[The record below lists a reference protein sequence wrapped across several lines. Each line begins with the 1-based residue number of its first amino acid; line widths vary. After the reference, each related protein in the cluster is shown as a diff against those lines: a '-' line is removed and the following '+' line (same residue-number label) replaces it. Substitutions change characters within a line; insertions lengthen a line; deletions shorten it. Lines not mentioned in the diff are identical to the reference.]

1 MGAGKTSAARELARL
16 LRLPFRDTDEEVR
29 RSSGLAAGEF
39 ILRRGMGTFR
49 KAEDAAL
56 RRLAD
61 GPAAVVAL
69 GGGIYPSGRRR
80 AFFRRA
86 GVTVWLRRPLA
97 EMLRLARGDGGRPL
111 LARKTAEAAARLF
124 ARREKYYRLCDLE
137 VTAAGLA
144 PGEAAAKIRR
154 SLEKSGFIPS

>member
-16 LRLPFRDTDEEVR
+16 MRLPFRDTDEEVR
-29 RSSGLAAGEF
+29 RNSGLRAGEF
-39 ILRRGMGTFR
+39 ILRRGLGAFR
-49 KAEDAAL
+49 KAENAAL
-56 RRLAD
+56 KKIAA

-69 GGGIYPSGRRR
+69 GGGVYPSGRRR

-97 EMLRLARGDGGRPL
+97 EMLRLARAGGGRPL
-111 LARKTAEAAARLF
+111 LARKTAAAAGRLF
-124 ARREKYYRLCDLE
+124 ARREKFYSLCDIK
-137 VTAAGLA
+137 VSAAGLA
-144 PGEAAAKIRR
+144 PGAAAARIRR